1 MTDASGSMAL
11 VAPRLLEELSDR
23 AMPGSDRL
31 QLGPWVLRASR
42 GATSR
47 ANTAWAAGRPDLPM
61 MQACDQVERWYRD
74 RDLAPGFQIWNGTD
88 PSLIAELDRRCY
100 RRAEG
105 ALVLTRSVAGR
116 EASTAMDK
124 SDARL
129 ASIAQVVST
138 ALPTAQFFGLF
149 VESDRLQELLDSSLP
164 KCFVTLSDGSG
175 RLLGGGAGVL
185 DGGQLGIFSMTTL
198 VAARR
203 LGVARRVLDEVTEW
217 GITGGA
223 TACWLQ
229 VMASNMPATRLYTS
243 TGFKRAHQYHY
254 RLAATERR

>member
-1 MTDASGSMAL
+1 MTDAPGSMAS
-11 VAPRLLEELSDR
+11 AGRRLLEELSDR
-23 AMPGSDRL
+23 AMPGSDR
-31 QLGPWVLRASR
+31 QRLGPWVLRASR

-47 ANTAWAAGRPDLPM
+47 ANTAWAAGRSDRPM

-74 RDLAPGFQIWNGTD
+74 RNLVPGFQIWNGTD
-88 PSLIAELDRRCY
+88 ALLIAELDRRGY
-100 RRAEG
+100 RSAEG
-105 ALVLTRSVAGR
+105 ALVLTRRLTGR
-116 EASTAMDK
+116 DDSTAMDE

-129 ASIAQVVST
+129 APSMQVVST
-138 ALPTAQFFGLF
+138 ALPTAQFFELV
-149 VESDRLQELLDSSLP
+149 VEADRLQELLDSSLP

-217 GITGGA
+217 GISGGA
-223 TACWLQ
+223 TASWLQ
-229 VMASNMPATRLYTS
+229 VMASNTPATRLYSS
-243 TGFKRAHQYHY
+243 TGFERAHEYHY